1 MYMYIFIE
9 RYMDCK
15 VPNVSAAPNSKCLS
29 KRGSVFN
36 DYQTTRTVDVHS
48 KVSDRW
54 KCEELSNLMIFD
66 KFTGNNLFWRS
77 EQKQIR

>member
-1 MYMYIFIE
+1 
-9 RYMDCK
+9 MDCK

-48 KVSDRW
+48 KVSDR
-54 KCEELSNLMIFD
+54 
-66 KFTGNNLFWRS
+66 
-77 EQKQIR
+77 